1 MKPAARIH
9 LIKQREY
16 FKTCPDGMQRPG
28 MGQFSPL
35 NPSWTSP
42 DMNFG
47 GGGGGNG
54 GAATSYFYGT
64 GIGEP
69 VPEETYGSSL
79 CTTLDALLYSCVTN
93 ACSPSYIFR

>member
-28 MGQFSPL
+28 LTASSAVE
-35 NPSWTSP
+35 PSWTSP
-42 DMNFG
+42 DSGFG
-47 GGGGGNG
+47 GGGGGAG
-54 GAATSYFYGT
+54 SGTSYFYGN

-69 VPEETYGSSL
+69 LPEDNYGSL
-79 CTTLDALLYSCVTN
+79 CTVLLKGKKSKL
-93 ACSPSYIFR
+93 RH

>member
-28 MGQFSPL
+28 LTANSPL

-42 DMNFG
+42 DMGFG
-47 GGGGGNG
+47 GGSGSG
-54 GAATSYFYGT
+54 TSYFYGT
-64 GIGEP
+64 GIGEQLP
-69 VPEETYGSSL
+69 DENYGSL
-79 CTTLDALLYSCVTN
+79 CKFCEIYC
-93 ACSPSYIFR
+93 PK